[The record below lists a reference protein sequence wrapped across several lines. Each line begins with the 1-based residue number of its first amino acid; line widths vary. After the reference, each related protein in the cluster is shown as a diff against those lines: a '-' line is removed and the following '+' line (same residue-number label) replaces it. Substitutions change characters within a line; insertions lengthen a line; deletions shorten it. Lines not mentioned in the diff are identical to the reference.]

1 MSEPPPLHLGI
12 DLGGTNVKTALL
24 DAAGAIVERSVIPTQ
39 GHDGAEAVLDRMA
52 AEALRLRDRA
62 GGRIASAG
70 LGVPGMIDM
79 STGIVIDVPN
89 LPGHWVDVPAGPRL
103 AAALGVPVDLIND
116 ARAFGMAEA
125 THGAARGADT
135 ALFMTLGTGIG
146 GAVLA
151 HGRIL
156 FGVGGAAG
164 EFGHLIVDPNGLRC
178 GCGARGCVE
187 AYASG
192 PAIVSEANRR
202 VRQGFTT
209 RLADLIDGDLSG
221 TTPEIVA
228 QAARE
233 GDADAIEVL
242 SEAGRMLGLALA
254 GAIALI
260 APEVV
265 VIGGGVAGAG
275 GVLWQSMEETC
286 RTHCHVTDIDR
297 IRIVPAALGYE
308 AGVIGAA
315 AWGARTAGEAT

>member
-1 MSEPPPLHLGI
+1 MSDGPTLHLGI

-24 DAAGAIVERSVIPTQ
+24 DAGGAIVQSSVIPTH
-39 GHDGAEAVLDRMA
+39 GHDGADVVLERMA
-52 AEALRLRDRA
+52 VEAMRLRDLA
-62 GGRIASAG
+62 GGRLVSAG
-70 LGVPGMIDM
+70 LGVPGQIDM
-79 STGIVIDVPN
+79 ATGVVLDVPN
-89 LPGHWVDVPAGPRL
+89 LPGRWIDVPAGARL
-103 AAALGVPVDLIND
+103 EAALETPVHLIND

-125 THGAARGADT
+125 THGAAMGAQT

-164 EFGHLIVDPNGLRC
+164 EFGHLIVNPDGVRC
-178 GCGARGCVE
+178 GCGARGCIE

-209 RLADLIDGDLSG
+209 RLTELIDEDLSRM
-221 TTPEIVA
+221 TPEVVA
-228 QAARE
+228 RAARE
-233 GDADAIEVL
+233 GDRDAIEVL
-242 SEAGRMLGLALA
+242 TEAGRLLGLALA

-265 VIGGGVAGAG
+265 VIGGGVAGVG
-275 GVLWQSMEETC
+275 GTLWEAMEASC
-286 RTHCHVTDIDR
+286 RATCHVTEIER
-297 IRIVPAALGYE
+297 IRILPAALGYE
-308 AGVIGAA
+308 AGVMGAA
-315 AWGARTAGEAT
+315 AWGAARARGDA